1 MLLSFEKKELKI
13 HGVLPYLQE
22 LFFPPPVHLPEQQS
36 LSVSQTSNLIPQLE
50 AGALVGAKTGALVGA
65 KTGALVGA
73 AVGVEVG
80 ADGAEIGAEVG
91 ADGAEIGAEV
101 GSETS
106 SDGPVIS
113 PVYSIRLG
121 EPSPGFLTKPD
132 VASKRILSAISA
144 GVREGSFW
152 RSKAATPAT

>member
-91 ADGAEIGAEV
+91 
-101 GSETS
+101 SETS